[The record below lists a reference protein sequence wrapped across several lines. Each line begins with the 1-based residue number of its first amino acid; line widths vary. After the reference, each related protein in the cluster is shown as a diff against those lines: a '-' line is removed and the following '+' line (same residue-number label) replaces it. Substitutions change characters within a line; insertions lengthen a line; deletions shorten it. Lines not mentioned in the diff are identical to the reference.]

1 MKYEDGIYEE
11 EYTTRFAQ
19 TLHGEISNKNL
30 LSYLEDTGGAHS
42 AHCKFSI
49 TDIAKDNL
57 TWFILSWK
65 MKVIKRPK
73 SAQKIKIQ
81 TWGRPVKRL
90 FMLRD
95 FKIYDDAGEVIV
107 IATSKWCLVD
117 TKTGKIAKVPDNL
130 EEIYHKFRDE
140 AVFETDDISKLTV
153 PNKEVQKY
161 DEYKIRRFDLDGNM
175 HVHNLNYVNFSYEL
189 LPEEVYNGKELN
201 NIEIMYKKEIKYGE
215 TIKSSLYV
223 ENGIYTVVIKDEKE
237 EIIHAIVKLYND

>member
-19 TLHGEISNKNL
+19 TLHGEVSNKNL

-49 TDIAKDNL
+49 VDIEKDNL
-57 TWFILSWK
+57 TWFILAWK

-73 SAQKIKIQ
+73 AAQKIKIQ
-81 TWGRPVKRL
+81 TWGRPVKKL

-95 FKIYDDAGEVIV
+95 FKIFDETGEIIA
-107 IATSKWCLVD
+107 IATSKWCLID

-140 AVFETDDISKLTV
+140 SVFEIDDIKKLTV
-153 PNKEVQKY
+153 PNCEIQKEDK
-161 DEYKIRRFDLDGNM
+161 YKIRRFDLDGNK
-175 HVHNLNYVNFSYEL
+175 HVHNLNYVNFAYEL
-189 LPEEVYNGKELN
+189 LPEDIYDGKELN

-223 ENGIYTVVIKDEKE
+223 EDGVYTIVIKDETE
-237 EIIHAIVKLYND
+237 EVIHAIVKLYNN